1 MARPGRRFLG
11 ARPVKPVVGRLRLM
25 LGRVVSTPMG
35 SSIEALGQGR
45 YRVCDSAR
53 HCRDV
58 EGLWSAGELV
68 REMEVHHRTPG
79 SVGRGP

>member
-1 MARPGRRFLG
+1 
-11 ARPVKPVVGRLRLM
+11 M

-79 SVGRGP
+79 SVDRGP

>member
-1 MARPGRRFLG
+1 MPGGRRGPG
-11 ARPVKPVVGRLRLM
+11 ARPVKSESGRLRLM
-25 LGRVVSTPMG
+25 FRRVIYTPMG

-53 HCRDV
+53 HCMDV

-79 SVGRGP
+79 SVDRGP